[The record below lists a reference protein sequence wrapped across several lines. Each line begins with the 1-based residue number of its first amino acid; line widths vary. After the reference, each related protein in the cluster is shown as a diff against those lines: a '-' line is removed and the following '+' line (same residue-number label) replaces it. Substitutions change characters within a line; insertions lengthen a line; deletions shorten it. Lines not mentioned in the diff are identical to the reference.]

1 MTTRG
6 YLNGIDEAYTR
17 IKSLNPKPPRKR
29 GRLKI
34 TNGGEIQCKDYEWIW
49 SQMLAKGELHIFS
62 GEGGVGKTQI
72 ALDIAARITNGD
84 RFPNCGVPCEAGRV
98 LYVTAEDDPAKTIMP
113 RFHACGGNAENFDIL
128 DSQLI
133 GGEKVVLS
141 EILEELAEYQVEN
154 QYELIT
160 LDPVTALLPEKFDN
174 NSTTDV
180 RHQLHPLQMWVQK
193 YNVAMI
199 GVAHLTKNVQTKIA
213 HRTVGSGAWINA
225 PRIAWAASKHEDE
238 LLFGKAKQ
246 NITKGKGV
254 YKYSVEERLVDGLSE
269 PRPYVKWRED
279 AYDADAELSELLDM
293 TVTTR
298 GDHGHYAKEL
308 IQDKLRNGT
317 FAKKQEV
324 IKYVQDRVDIGE
336 RQIERLAK
344 ELNVQTK
351 RLNDPH
357 GSHLWSISA
366 PT

>member
-6 YLNGIDEAYTR
+6 YLNGIDEAYASIR
-17 IKSLNPKPPRKR
+17 SLNPKPQKKR

-34 TNGGEIQCKDYEWIW
+34 TNGADIERKDYEWIW
-49 SQMLAKGELHIFS
+49 PQMLAKGELHIFS

-72 ALDIAARITNGD
+72 AIDVAARITNGD
-84 RFPNCGVPCEAGRV
+84 RFPNCGVPCEAGKV

-113 RFHACGGNAENFDIL
+113 RFDACGGNQENFDIL

-133 GGEKVVLS
+133 GGGKVVLS

-154 QYELIT
+154 QYALIT
-160 LDPVTALLPEKFDN
+160 LDPVTALLPERFDN

-193 YNVAMI
+193 YDVAMLGI
-199 GVAHLTKNVQTKIA
+199 AHLTKNEQAKIA
-213 HRTVGSGAWINA
+213 LRTVGSGAWIQA

-254 YKYSVEERLVDGLSE
+254 YKYSVEERLVDGLME

-293 TVTTR
+293 AVTTR
-298 GDHGHYAKEL
+298 GDHGHYAKQL
-308 IQDKLRNGT
+308 IQDKLRNG
-317 FAKKQEV
+317 KWESKQDVIAHVQREV
-324 IKYVQDRVDIGE
+324 NLSDRHIG
-336 RQIERLAK
+336 RLAK
-344 ELNVQTK
+344 ELHVQTK
-351 RLNDPH
+351 RLNDAH
-357 GSHLWSISA
+357 GTHLWSLSDR
-366 PT
+366 T